1 MQEHIAQSPTPATI
15 TGRSLEAHERERGHT
30 ATFYFPD
37 GSRLVVAV
45 ADAVA
50 FSCGGGDGETRLEV
64 LDLHRRVIAR
74 GNLAALLRRA
84 AIG

>member
-1 MQEHIAQSPTPATI
+1 MANTRDLRRSRHPSPDLDGQDVP
-15 TGRSLEAHERERGHT
+15 GGHT
-30 ATFYFPD
+30 ATFHFPD
-37 GSRLVVAV
+37 GARLVVAV

-84 AIG
+84 GIG